1 MNYMMNLIGFKT
13 ILKKEIIRILRIWP
27 QTLIPPIITTSLYFI
42 IFGEILFKDRFIF
55 VDGQEISYS
64 HYLIPGLVAMA
75 IIINSYSSTS
85 SSFFS
90 IKFQKNIEELLVSP
104 LPAWIIILGYT
115 FGGLFRGLTNG
126 LMIFITSLCFEPTSI
141 HSYLMC
147 FSIAL
152 LMSFFFSIA
161 GIINAIFS
169 KTFDDIMWFPSFILT
184 PMVYLGGVFFT
195 IEMLPNFWQLVTK
208 INPIYH
214 FIDIFRHSLLGIGK
228 FNYLS
233 FVVIV
238 IFNFILFITAIYFFN
253 KKLQK

>member
-1 MNYMMNLIGFKT
+1 MLD
-13 ILKKEIIRILRIWP
+13 
-27 QTLIPPIITTSLYFI
+27 
-42 IFGEILFKDRFIF
+42 LFWR
-55 VDGQEISYS
+55 G
-64 HYLIPGLVAMA
+64 A
-75 IIINSYSSTS
+75 IIKI
-85 SSFFS
+85 
-90 IKFQKNIEELLVSP
+90 
-104 LPAWIIILGYT
+104 
-115 FGGLFRGLTNG
+115 
-126 LMIFITSLCFEPTSI
+126 
-141 HSYLMC
+141 
-147 FSIAL
+147 
-152 LMSFFFSIA
+152 
-161 GIINAIFS
+161 AIFS

>member
-13 ILKKEIIRILRIWP
+13 ILKKEIMRILRIWP

-64 HYLIPGLVAMA
+64 QYLIPGLVAMA

-169 KTFDDIMWFPSFILT
+169 KSFDDIMWFPSFILT

-233 FVVIV
+233 FIVIV
-238 IFNFILFITAIYFFN
+238 IFNFMLFITAIYFFN

>member
-13 ILKKEIIRILRIWP
+13 ILKKEIIRVLRIWP

-42 IFGEILFKDRFIF
+42 IFGEILFKDRFIS

-64 HYLIPGLVAMA
+64 QYLIPGLVAMA

-152 LMSFFFSIA
+152 LISFFFSIA

-208 INPIYH
+208 MNPIYH

-233 FVVIV
+233 FIVIV

>member
-42 IFGEILFKDRFIF
+42 IFGEILFKDRFIS

-64 HYLIPGLVAMA
+64 QYLIPGLVAMA

-90 IKFQKNIEELLVSP
+90 IKIQKNIEELLVSP

-115 FGGLFRGLTNG
+115 FGGLFRGLING

-214 FIDIFRHSLLGIGK
+214 FIGIFRYSLLGIGK

-233 FVVIV
+233 LVIIV
-238 IFNFILFITAIYFFN
+238 IFNFTLFITAIYFFN